1 MFKQLHT
8 TIGKLLMLNNLF
20 IVLMTTSFFTKIT
33 VQSSQTGRRLIACH
47 YLTLSVIV
55 FCVGFQTAA
64 TCILHSFAYILYRS
78 SMLQRVSK
86 GESKSLCRW
95 YIVFIFGAILLTS
108 FLMISY
114 DLGVNQGAHIF
125 PSGDCSTSDNLVNS
139 VISISDVIPRLS
151 FS

>member
-1 MFKQLHT
+1 MFKQLRT

-20 IVLMTTSFFTKIT
+20 IVLMTTSFFIKIML
-33 VQSSQTGRRLIACH
+33 QSSQTGRQLIACH
-47 YLTLSVIV
+47 YLTLSIIL

-64 TCILHSFAYILYRS
+64 TCMLHCFACILYRS
-78 SMLQRVSK
+78 SMLQCISK

-95 YIVFIFGAILLTS
+95 CIVFIFGAILLTS

-114 DLGVNQGAHIF
+114 DLGVNQGVHIF

-139 VISISDVIPRLS
+139 VISISNVILKS
-151 FS
+151 IHS